1 MDQVCKLVML
11 VDDDMTD
18 NFITGRIIS
27 ITGFSNDIVVKST
40 VREALMYLRENQ
52 TNRDR
57 LPELIF
63 LDLNM
68 PLYNGFDFLLEF
80 EKLDHRTKEN
90 CKIIILSSSDNKPDI
105 EHILSIDHV
114 IKFITKPISEQTL
127 EEIHLKRA

>member
-1 MDQVCKLVML
+1 MNQVCRLVML

-18 NFITGRIIS
+18 NFIAGRIIS

-57 LPELIF
+57 IPELIF

-68 PLYNGFDFLLEF
+68 PLYNGFDFLMEF
-80 EKLDHRTKEN
+80 EKLDHHTKNN

-105 EHILSIDHV
+105 EHILRIDNV

-127 EEIHLKRA
+127 EEIHFKRA